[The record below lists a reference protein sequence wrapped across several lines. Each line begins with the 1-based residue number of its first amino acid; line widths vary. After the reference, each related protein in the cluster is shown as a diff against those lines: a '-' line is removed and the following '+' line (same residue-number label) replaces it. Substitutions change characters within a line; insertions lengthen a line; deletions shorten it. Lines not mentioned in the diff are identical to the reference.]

1 MKMVKKK
8 FRSYEQHQ
16 LQQISDMVCDNIEE
30 LLNILGITEY
40 KLLNNMVSM
49 SCPIHGGDNVS
60 ACNLYYTGDSY
71 RGNWKCRT
79 HQCEQIF
86 KPSILGFI
94 RGCLSHSQNNWT
106 HNGDNMVSFNDA
118 IEFATKLTKGDIS
131 NIPISKKEK
140 EKAIFTNTIKHLNKG
155 DNSIAPKISRKTI
168 IKNLQIPSPYFL
180 SRNFSKEILIK
191 YDVGECSTQGKEMY
205 NRAVVPIY
213 DTEHTNM
220 VGCTGR
226 SISELK
232 PKWKHN
238 DGFHANQ
245 YLYNFW
251 YAKDFIKSS
260 GSVILVES
268 PGNVWRLEEAGIH
281 NSVAIFGSSLGDR
294 QKMLLDTSGAMTIIT
309 IMDNDEA
316 GKRAAENIFSKCEKT
331 YNLKNIL
338 LSYSDIADMTV
349 SQIIEEIKPLIGE
362 YLSC

>member
-118 IEFATKLTKGDIS
+118 IEFATKLTM
-131 NIPISKKEK
+131 
-140 EKAIFTNTIKHLNKG
+140 TIKEFITVNASDCVK
-155 DNSIAPKISRKTI
+155 
-168 IKNLQIPSPYFL
+168 KNLRQYINPAVY
-180 SRNFSKEILIK
+180 I
-191 YDVGECSTQGKEMY
+191 DVT
-205 NRAVVPIY
+205 
-213 DTEHTNM
+213 
-220 VGCTGR
+220 
-226 SISELK
+226 L
-232 PKWKHN
+232 
-238 DGFHANQ
+238 F
-245 YLYNFW
+245 
-251 YAKDFIKSS
+251 
-260 GSVILVES
+260 
-268 PGNVWRLEEAGIH
+268 
-281 NSVAIFGSSLGDR
+281 
-294 QKMLLDTSGAMTIIT
+294 
-309 IMDNDEA
+309 
-316 GKRAAENIFSKCEKT
+316 
-331 YNLKNIL
+331 
-338 LSYSDIADMTV
+338 
-349 SQIIEEIKPLIGE
+349 
-362 YLSC
+362 